1 MEISTLSRKAT
12 HAVKT
17 GVGIC
22 LTPIAVLG
30 VTSVAFAVFVLD
42 RLDRRERR
50 TASGQLG
57 LKAEAN

>member
-1 MEISTLSRKAT
+1 MEISTLSRKAA

-42 RLDRRERR
+42 RLDRAGRK
-50 TASGQLG
+50 TLSHQLG
-57 LKAEAN
+57 RAAETN